1 MDKQIQKLR
10 NLVQQHLNQT
20 KTDLEK
26 KYGRPCKNSDAE
38 VWFYRKYRW
47 GIFKDEI
54 AFIFE
59 EDCVI
64 DITLTEY
71 IFWIEYRNIFY
82 NRGENPEYKVIKL
95 L

>member
-10 NLVQQHLNQT
+10 KLVHQHLNQT
-20 KTDLEK
+20 KTDLENK
-26 KYGRPCKNSDAE
+26 FGKPDKNSDKE
-38 VWFYRKYRW
+38 IWFYHKYQC

-59 EDCVI
+59 EDRVI

-71 IFWIEYRNIFY
+71 IFWIEYRSIFY
-82 NRGENPEYKVIKL
+82 NKGENPEYKVIKL

>member
-10 NLVQQHLNQT
+10 KLVHQHLNQT
-20 KTDLEK
+20 KTDLENK
-26 KYGRPCKNSDAE
+26 FGKPDKNSDKE
-38 VWFYRKYRW
+38 IWFYRKYRW
-47 GIFKDEI
+47 GIFMDEI

-59 EDCVI
+59 ENRVI

-71 IFWIEYRNIFY
+71 ILWIEYRNTFY
-82 NRGENPEYKVIKL
+82 YEGETLEYKVIAL